1 MLIMEVGRMKTYN
14 IVLDTQ
20 KEKYAVIELL
30 RRNKIQITNIS
41 GYFDG
46 YIIHFLYNGN
56 AQLLDNKIQHTL
68 MEV

>member
-1 MLIMEVGRMKTYN
+1 MKTYN

-30 RRNKIQITNIS
+30 RRENIQITNIS
-41 GYFDG
+41 GYYDG
-46 YIIHFLYNGN
+46 YIIHFMYTENN
-56 AQLLDNKIQHTL
+56 AAQLDNKIQIALHE

>member
-1 MLIMEVGRMKTYN
+1 MKTYN

-20 KEKYAVIELL
+20 KEKYAVIDLL
-30 RRNKIQITNIS
+30 RRENIKITNIA

-56 AQLLDNKIQHTL
+56 TQLLDNKIQNALHE

>member
-1 MLIMEVGRMKTYN
+1 MKTYN
-14 IVLDTQ
+14 IVLDTE
-20 KEKYAVIELL
+20 KEKYTVIKLL
-30 RRNKIQITNIS
+30 RDNNIQITDIA

-56 AQLLDNKIQHTL
+56 TQLLDNKIQNALHE